1 MARCVTCHRRLA
13 AGLACP
19 EHGGVAASAEVGEP
33 GAPFQWERPVG
44 TLLGSGGFASVWD
57 LGATVLKVAH
67 ADHELARARMA
78 REAEA
83 LGTIGAPSVPRL
95 AGHGVLY
102 GGRAWIEMEKIVGT
116 SITALTYGGALG
128 TDRAVSTVLAALTA
142 LGRVHA
148 AGFIHR
154 DIKPDNMYRRDD
166 GSVVILDL
174 GLARKTPSDPEDPT
188 RANVQVGSL
197 EYMPPEQ
204 LIDAASVTVRSDLY
218 AIACVLFELCA
229 GRPPFVGDAAALER
243 AHAAL
248 RPPRLGG
255 MASVPVAL
263 EGICA
268 DCLAKDPTK
277 RPRDTEDLR
286 ARLRATRDTPTMMR
300 TAPALSQIAESR
312 QPVVLVWI
320 ELARVDRA
328 VLATLAAR
336 HVIIVSQR
344 GRRILVALLGSA
356 HADPATVALQLARD
370 LADGGA
376 RVALHL
382 DALQLDGTGAA
393 PVLRGEGVEKPE
405 SWLPVATWTGVIL
418 TRAIAAVTQVATRPA
433 DDAGPGFRFL
443 VEGGGRAELFGRDAL
458 LTDLAADAAAAV
470 HGIPP
475 QEHRSGSGTW
485 GPAGPAFA
493 VLTGD
498 AGVGKTAFAAELAR
512 RLGDL
517 GARVHFA
524 AVPAPGSGKS
534 PPLAALIGIP
544 EGPPVRAIGDALR
557 AAARSKPTVVIL
569 DDLHLADHALLDALE
584 YATLGGEA
592 LPLWVLGIGSSRL
605 DARRPNL
612 GAHAERHRK
621 SVLGVLDEDAAVQ
634 MTAALLEPAEYPP
647 LRALRQLVGL
657 ARANPL
663 HLTMLAREIHE
674 RGAIRTRS
682 GGEYFLDTTALDKLE
697 PIALGPWLAAR
708 ELAELSRELVALA
721 RVCAVL
727 GDEVQRDALH
737 AILDTVERAG
747 GATTAIDVDIGL
759 CELTAA
765 QLLDAGDRRW
775 TFRSGLLQEGI
786 YTTTN
791 EAERA
796 VIHRAALEHWST
808 SPLDAPGVAERIAR
822 HAEAVGEA
830 ERAAAAFAWIA
841 EEAHKGHR
849 ALDAD
854 QAWQGAVRNLPGE
867 DPRRGR
873 ALLGRARARY
883 KLQRIN
889 DAVVDLDA
897 AIAIAIAHGDARLE
911 IEALLEKATA
921 HDWAEDFAAS
931 AAAAKRA
938 TELLAT
944 HPIPE
949 LAVEA
954 DLALGR
960 SAWRAREFDRAAPL
974 LTSVVERART
984 YGRHDAE
991 IIATL
996 LSATLAVDIGAFDRA
1011 AAEFETL
1018 IPLCEARD
1026 DRFHLGAAYT
1036 NRSWLWS
1043 ASGQVE
1049 RCAEDL
1055 RQVIQIAREIG
1066 QAILERVATY
1076 NLAESL
1082 LWAGSLEGALVAAR
1096 RSLNLQKGYGEGAA
1110 NFDQVLVARILAA
1123 RGEVVELKATLDGIA
1138 TAGLAPPEQAIIRVL
1153 RCVCDGASP
1162 SEWEAALSPANE
1174 LLGIDH
1180 KIELAHLAYTAGALG
1195 PERITEL
1202 KNWIAAHPVWSRRS
1216 VPPTGRENN

>member
-1 MARCVTCHRRLA
+1 MARCATCHRRLA
-13 AGLACP
+13 AGRACP
-19 EHGGVAASAEVGEP
+19 EHGGAAAPDEVAER
-33 GAPFQWERPVG
+33 GAPFAWDRPVG
-44 TLLGSGGFASVWD
+44 GLLGSGGFASVWD
-57 LGATVLKVAH
+57 LGDTVLKIAH
-67 ADHELARARMA
+67 ADHELARARME

-83 LGTIGAPSVPRL
+83 LAGIAAPAVPRL
-95 AGHGVLY
+95 AGKGVLD
-102 GGRAWIEMEKIVGT
+102 GRAWIEMEKVAGASVT
-116 SITALTYGGALG
+116 SLTYGGALG
-128 TDRAVSTVLAALTA
+128 ADRAVNVMLAALDA
-142 LGRVHA
+142 LALVHA
-148 AGFIHR
+148 AGFVHR
-154 DIKPDNMYRRDD
+154 DLKPDNLILRADRT
-166 GSVVILDL
+166 VAILDL
-174 GLARKTPSDPEDPT
+174 GLARKLPDDPDDPT

-218 AIACVLFELCA
+218 AIGCILFELCT

-255 MASVPVAL
+255 LAPVPVAL

-268 DCLAKDPTK
+268 DCLAKDPAK
-277 RPRDTEDLR
+277 RPRDAQDLR

-300 TAPALSQIAESR
+300 TAPAVSQITESR
-312 QPVVLVWI
+312 QPVVLVYI
-320 ELARVDRA
+320 ELAKVDRA
-328 VLATLAAR
+328 VLATLDAR
-336 HVIIVSQR
+336 HVMIVSQR
-344 GRRILVALLGSA
+344 GRRILAALLGSA
-356 HADPATVALQLARD
+356 HADPATSALALAKD
-370 LADGGA
+370 LVDGGA
-376 RVALHL
+376 TKTALHL
-382 DALQLDGTGAA
+382 DALQLDGAT
-393 PVLRGEGVEKPE
+393 LRGDAVEKPE
-405 SWLPVATWTGVIL
+405 SWLPAAPWTGAIL
-418 TRAIAAVTQVATRPA
+418 TRAFASVAQVPTRAA

-443 VEGGGRAELFGRDAL
+443 ADGGDRVELFGRDAL

-475 QEHRSGSGTW
+475 QDHRSGSGTW

-493 VLTGD
+493 VLVGG

-512 RLGDL
+512 RLGEL
-517 GARVHFA
+517 RARVHFA
-524 AVPAPGSGKS
+524 AVPAPGSNKP
-534 PPLAALIGIP
+534 PPLAPLIGNP

-557 AAARSKPTVVIL
+557 ATARRQPTIVIL

-592 LPLWVLGIGSSRL
+592 LPLWVLGVASTRL

-621 SVLGVLDEDAAVQ
+621 AVLPVLDEDSAVQ
-634 MTAALLEPAEYPP
+634 MTAALLRPAEYPP

-674 RGAIRTRS
+674 RGAIRKRS

-708 ELAELSRELVALA
+708 ELAELSPELVAFA

-727 GDEVQRDALH
+727 GEELDRDALH
-737 AILDTVERAG
+737 AIVEAVELAG
-747 GATTAIDVDIGL
+747 GATTTIDVDIGL
-759 CELTAA
+759 RELGMAG
-765 QLLDAGDRRW
+765 LLEGTGTRW
-775 TFRSGLLQEGI
+775 RFRSALLQEGI

-791 EAERA
+791 EAERIA
-796 VIHRAALEHWST
+796 IHRAALAHWSAVPMET
-808 SPLDAPGVAERIAR
+808 PGVAERIAR

-830 ERAAAAFAWIA
+830 EQAAAAFTVLA
-841 EEAHKGHR
+841 ERAAREHR

-854 QAWQGAVRNLPGE
+854 QAWEGAVQNLVAE

-889 DAVVDLDA
+889 DALVDLGA
-897 AIAIAIAHGDARLE
+897 ALAIAAAHHDVKLE

-921 HDWAEDFAAS
+921 LDWAEDFAGS
-931 AAAAKRA
+931 AAAAQRA
-938 TELLAT
+938 KELVAV
-944 HPIPE
+944 HPSYD
-949 LAVEA
+949 LGVET

-960 SAWRAREFDRAAPL
+960 SAWRARDFDTAAPL
-974 LTSVVERART
+974 LASVMERAPKH
-984 YGRHDAE
+984 GRHDAE

-996 LSATLAVDIGAFDRA
+996 LSATLKVDIGAFDEA
-1011 AAEFETL
+1011 AREFDKL

-1043 ASGQVE
+1043 ASGQIE

-1055 RQVIQIAREIG
+1055 RRVIQIAREIG

-1076 NLAESL
+1076 NLAESM
-1082 LWAGSLEGALVAAR
+1082 LWAGSLDEALQSAR
-1096 RSLNLQKGYGEGAA
+1096 RSLTLQRGYGEGAA
-1110 NFDQVLVARILAA
+1110 NFDQVLLARVHAA
-1123 RGEVVELKATLDGIA
+1123 RGDRIELRATLDAIA
-1138 TAGLAPPEQAIIRVL
+1138 TEGLAPPEQAIVRVL
-1153 RCVCDGASP
+1153 GCLVGNASP
-1162 SEWEAALSPANE
+1162 DAWEAALSSANE
-1174 LLGIDH
+1174 LLGVDH
-1180 KIELAHLAYTAGALG
+1180 KIELGHLAWSAGVLSEA
-1195 PERITEL
+1195 RITEW
-1202 KNWIAAHPVWSRRS
+1202 KTWIAAHSVWSRRTIG
-1216 VPPTGRENN
+1216 PTARENA